1 MRQSTKSVSLVMIL
15 LLSYFSAMAVYTET
29 AEASQVVITE
39 AVQVVNGGTSSDMQ
53 AAVHSDSEGNVHI
66 AWSRNSQH
74 LYYSMLSPRGETL
87 IDATQITNSGL
98 HKIAHPDMVVDEND
112 KVHIVWAD
120 KSGQHK
126 IMYTALSPFNA
137 PLDGLATTDGAI
149 TAIDDTVISQRAQN
163 RDWPA
168 IDVDSQGN
176 LHLVWQDNY
185 DDLNRFFNQPQI
197 YYSMIQPDIA
207 SSSVITLF
215 DDTLLTPIIGHKGHP
230 DIVVD
235 ANDNVQI
242 AWDDTRGGKVELVF
256 VVDTSGSMYS
266 EWADVCTVIYGGNF
280 ASGGYFQGIKPM
292 LSEANMTVYE
302 TIYGL
307 GNALPG
313 AASQGN
319 CASYNQNSGP
329 RTTPLGQTPGDDS
342 GGLRKL
348 PNEVYNGNPSNHVE
362 NWGPGTNWACLSWKD
377 AAGNV
382 PGNPPTSADHKWNP
396 NATKIVLPISDEGPK
411 DGDPAT
417 GADDSASIEEAHDS
431 CVRAGVVPVGMYGQ
445 TYGGANSVQSHF
457 MDLAQCPNG
466 VVSTSTRNCPGSTVR
481 NTDAGG
487 QVYEFPSG
495 QSNNMN
501 LLVEAMVYIST
512 NNSREIYTTILDP
525 YAKMNNDPTWT
536 PGAPGHSSSGGTYAE
551 DTGAAADGHLVV
563 VNDTRVTID
572 DAYSFHPA
580 IGVDNQ
586 GNTHIAW
593 MDGRDYG
600 FEKDVNYEVYYT
612 KLRMQGAGAWDG
624 ADQGLS
630 TYAIKQIEDTPLSN
644 VEGPNGLP
652 SNAPYGGNSVFPA
665 LLTDNQNNVHVAWVD
680 SGNISASEEIVYTR
694 LNSTTLTG
702 PGETALDPWETHT
715 VTSWNSNKLGPDNG
729 RQPSI
734 GMPPAFAN
742 DLGSGAHV
750 GWSDTNL
757 CDENPNNNR
766 FTICYSHILTGQV
779 DVEFDEGETYYHVI
793 EPGEQT
799 IYNMTV
805 NNSTPGPTDLVAD
818 TYNLNIS
825 SGVPQ
830 NWTATLFFANNHTAI
845 FPDTDIFLMG
855 GQDIRFYMRV
865 RAPSIYQAN
874 GDEFAQ
880 IEVEAKS
887 TSDPAI
893 QSVLTTLTKMDV
905 VHGINLDTSHSMAD
919 IEQGQS
925 AIFSITITNTGNV
938 YDSFI
943 FWDPSTLEGQTEW
956 VLPFG
961 WQVNFPTSV
970 SLDPGQSITKNLEVS
985 VPTTEDPG
993 LFVIY
998 LKGWSE
1004 GEPVKS
1010 VQQGTYDILELQVFV
1025 SIRSTGN
1032 IVFEIFDTNEYVLP
1046 GECATYPI
1054 EVTKNFDSGN
1064 LVFGTPGA
1072 PEARPEGVD
1081 LDTWRQE
1088 HWTVDVDFS
1097 DAPGGNSVPLNEPR
1111 LWELPGGAEMVAYE
1125 VRVDVCAPTNAS
1137 SGLGPAVTLKA
1148 HLEGYPRISDSVIL
1162 STNVIHVYSLD
1173 AGIDPEIGTN
1183 LNVNPGDDI
1192 ILPITVVNDGNGPDR
1207 YDFRLARVTDA
1218 DGVDVLWE
1226 IDVPR
1231 EALSELSRDTFQTF
1245 DVSMQIPDQVEA
1257 GVYTVVFQA
1266 FSEESYPD
1274 SSGRDTRLRD
1284 QMIFNVEVNEF
1295 HDMQIIMDSNVD
1307 NAIKTTSPGRNVKFT
1322 VNITNNGNVPDTPSL
1337 NNHTTREVGDDDF
1350 MSEEPGMGSL
1360 DGWSVEWRQLV
1371 ALNTEITQEQPC
1383 TAVDADETDL
1393 PEDMCVVFPDG
1404 RYQLP
1409 RMDAYETIEMVAI
1422 VTIAPNSPLITTDL
1436 GLKVVSESG
1445 NMEDEGDHDD
1455 SPAWEGDALDT
1466 NELIVTLR
1474 LRAPNLEIKEVVAQ
1488 DTSAGVDETIPIRVV
1503 IANNGNTH
1511 ATDIEVILCE
1521 ARNSNSKTL
1530 SDIKKEGC
1538 DEEDVVMRQVIGA
1551 ILEPTAA
1558 EEEKTVELYLL
1569 YPVSAGKHGVF
1580 VIVDPSNEIVETEES
1595 DNIMAVDQDLS
1606 SNSPILDQASVVV
1619 GAAALP
1625 GLVILL
1631 TIALTAVA
1639 FMVGSSR
1646 RAEVKSR
1653 IEEQSSL
1660 ISVLGNE
1667 D

>member
-1 MRQSTKSVSLVMIL
+1 MTL
-15 LLSYFSAMAVYTET
+15 ET
-29 AEASQVVITE
+29 
-39 AVQVVNGGTSSDMQ
+39 
-53 AAVHSDSEGNVHI
+53 
-66 AWSRNSQH
+66 
-74 LYYSMLSPRGETL
+74 
-87 IDATQITNSGL
+87 
-98 HKIAHPDMVVDEND
+98 
-112 KVHIVWAD
+112 
-120 KSGQHK
+120 
-126 IMYTALSPFNA
+126 
-137 PLDGLATTDGAI
+137 
-149 TAIDDTVISQRAQN
+149 
-163 RDWPA
+163 
-168 IDVDSQGN
+168 
-176 LHLVWQDNY
+176 
-185 DDLNRFFNQPQI
+185 
-197 YYSMIQPDIA
+197 
-207 SSSVITLF
+207 
-215 DDTLLTPIIGHKGHP
+215 
-230 DIVVD
+230 
-235 ANDNVQI
+235 
-242 AWDDTRGGKVELVF
+242 
-256 VVDTSGSMYS
+256 
-266 EWADVCTVIYGGNF
+266 
-280 ASGGYFQGIKPM
+280 
-292 LSEANMTVYE
+292 
-302 TIYGL
+302 
-307 GNALPG
+307 
-313 AASQGN
+313 
-319 CASYNQNSGP
+319 
-329 RTTPLGQTPGDDS
+329 
-342 GGLRKL
+342 
-348 PNEVYNGNPSNHVE
+348 
-362 NWGPGTNWACLSWKD
+362 
-377 AAGNV
+377 
-382 PGNPPTSADHKWNP
+382 
-396 NATKIVLPISDEGPK
+396 
-411 DGDPAT
+411 
-417 GADDSASIEEAHDS
+417 
-431 CVRAGVVPVGMYGQ
+431 
-445 TYGGANSVQSHF
+445 
-457 MDLAQCPNG
+457 
-466 VVSTSTRNCPGSTVR
+466 
-481 NTDAGG
+481 
-487 QVYEFPSG
+487 FP
-495 QSNNMN
+495 
-501 LLVEAMVYIST
+501 
-512 NNSREIYTTILDP
+512 
-525 YAKMNNDPTWT
+525 
-536 PGAPGHSSSGGTYAE
+536 
-551 DTGAAADGHLVV
+551 
-563 VNDTRVTID
+563 
-572 DAYSFHPA
+572 
-580 IGVDNQ
+580 
-586 GNTHIAW
+586 
-593 MDGRDYG
+593 
-600 FEKDVNYEVYYT
+600 
-612 KLRMQGAGAWDG
+612 
-624 ADQGLS
+624 
-630 TYAIKQIEDTPLSN
+630 
-644 VEGPNGLP
+644 
-652 SNAPYGGNSVFPA
+652 
-665 LLTDNQNNVHVAWVD
+665 
-680 SGNISASEEIVYTR
+680 ASEEIVYTR
-694 LNSTTLTG
+694 LNSTSNTG
-702 PGETALDPWETHT
+702 PGETALDPWETYT

-779 DVEFDEGETYYHVI
+779 DVEFDAGETYYHVI

-799 IYNMTV
+799 LYNLTV

-818 TYNLNIS
+818 TYNLNITA
-825 SGVPQ
+825 GVPQ
-830 NWTATLFFANNHTAI
+830 NWTATLFFASNHTAI

-855 GQDIRFYMRV
+855 GEDIRFYMRV

-943 FWDPSTLEGQTEW
+943 FWDPNTLEGQTEW

-1064 LVFGTPGA
+1064 LVFTTPGA
-1072 PEARPEGVD
+1072 PEAKPDGMEMS
-1081 LDTWRQE
+1081 TWRQE

-1097 DAPGGNSVPLNEPR
+1097 DAPGGNSLPMSEPR
-1111 LWELPGGAEMVAYE
+1111 LWELPGGADMVAYE
-1125 VRVDVCAPTNAS
+1125 VRVEVCAPTNAS

-1148 HLEGYPRISDSVIL
+1148 NLEGYPRISDSVIL
-1162 STNVIHVYSLD
+1162 STNVIHVYSLN
-1173 AGIDPEIGTN
+1173 AGVDPEVGTD
-1183 LNVNPGDDI
+1183 LSVNPGENI

-1231 EALSELSRDTFQTF
+1231 DVLTELSRDTFQEF
-1245 DVSMQIPDQVEA
+1245 DVEMQIPDRVEA
-1257 GVYTVVFQA
+1257 GEYTVVFQA
-1266 FSEESYPD
+1266 FSEEAYPD

-1284 QMIFNVEVNEF
+1284 QMIFNVQVNEF

-1337 NNHTTREVGDDDF
+1337 NNHTTQEIGDDDF
-1350 MSEEPGMGSL
+1350 MSETPGMGALAGS
-1360 DGWSVEWRQLV
+1360 SVEWRQLV
-1371 ALNTEITQEQPC
+1371 ALNTEITQEAPC
-1383 TAVDADETDL
+1383 TEVDADETIFPD
-1393 PEDMCVVFPDG
+1393 DICVVFPDG

-1422 VTIAPNSPLITTDL
+1422 VTVAPNTPLITTDI
-1436 GLKVVSESG
+1436 GLKVVSEFG
-1445 NMEDEGDHDD
+1445 NMEDDGDYDD
-1455 SPAWEGDALDT
+1455 SPSWEGDLLDT
-1466 NELIVTLR
+1466 NELVVTLR
-1474 LRAPNLEIKEVVAQ
+1474 LRAPNLIVKEATVVEN
-1488 DTSAGVDETIPIRVV
+1488 SASVDETIPIQVV
-1503 IANNGNTH
+1503 IANDGNTH

-1521 ARNSNSKTL
+1521 ARNSKSGTL
-1530 SDIKKEGC
+1530 ADLKKEGC
-1538 DEEDVVMRQVIGA
+1538 AEEDVVMRQVVGA
-1551 ILEPTAA
+1551 ILEPTDA
-1558 EEEKTVELYLL
+1558 EDEKVVEIYLL

-1580 VIVDPSNEIVETEES
+1580 VIVDPSNEIVETSEG
-1595 DNIMAVDQDLS
+1595 DNIIAVNQDLS
-1606 SNSPILDQASVVV
+1606 SNNPVLDQASVVV

-1639 FMVGSSR
+1639 FMVGRSR

-1660 ISVLGNE
+1660 ISVLGDEN
-1667 D
+1667 